1 MAHDT
6 GKVTETVQL
15 SATEHSRNVAANLSV
30 TARKLRFSTSRR
42 SQLFKAVGLRPR
54 PMQQIISK
62 AILASTFL
70 LLVVPNLASIYY
82 FVFLASDQY
91 QSETRFTVRSSTPA
105 LGKNQLAKATGL
117 PSTQIV
123 QDTLIV
129 TNFIKSK
136 DMVAALTSKV
146 DLQNIYGRETID
158 PIARLKKDASSEKLL
173 RYWEDMISV
182 SIDANS
188 GIVTVKARAFSAA
201 DAQKILKE
209 VVTASEAVVNDVNNR
224 IWRDVIVT
232 AQTNLDNAKNQLQ
245 NTREEL
251 LSARNQTGIL
261 SVEGASTIITNLI
274 SSVQKERIGL
284 QQKYDALLGAVS
296 ADAPQ
301 MKVLKREIDSK
312 QKQLDQLNSQI
323 AGQNKAEQNLAD
335 VSVDMSQRELEQ
347 SLAEQQFA
355 TSMKTLEQVQFVS
368 KQQLL
373 YLDTFLAP
381 DLPDDAEY
389 PKRALWIGGV
399 FAATLLIW
407 GAVVGA
413 LTNVRSRLV

>member
-15 SATEHSRNVAANLSV
+15 SATQHSRNVAANLSV

-54 PMQQIISK
+54 PMQQIIGK

-136 DMVAALTSKV
+136 DMVTALNSKV
-146 DLQNIYGRETID
+146 GLQNIYGRETID
-158 PIARLKKDASSEKLL
+158 PIARLKQDASSEKVL

-201 DAQKILKE
+201 DAQKILEE

-323 AGQNKAEQNLAD
+323 AGQNKSEQNLAD

-381 DLPDDAEY
+381 NLPDDAEY

-407 GAVVGA
+407 GAAVGA
-413 LTNVRSRLV
+413 LTNIRSRLV

>member
-1 MAHDT
+1 
-6 GKVTETVQL
+6 
-15 SATEHSRNVAANLSV
+15 
-30 TARKLRFSTSRR
+30 
-42 SQLFKAVGLRPR
+42 
-54 PMQQIISK
+54 MQQIISK

-209 VVTASEAVVNDVNNR
+209 VVNASEAVVNDVNNR

-323 AGQNKAEQNLAD
+323 AGQNKSEQNLAD

>member
-15 SATEHSRNVAANLSV
+15 SATQHSRNVAANLSV

-70 LLVVPNLASIYY
+70 LLVAPNVASIYY
-82 FVFLASDQY
+82 FIFVASDQY

-105 LGKNQLAKATGL
+105 LGKNQLTKVTGL

-136 DMVAALTSKV
+136 DMVTALKSKV
-146 DLQNIYGRETID
+146 DLQKIYGSTAVD
-158 PIARLKKDASSEKLL
+158 PIARLKSDASSEKQVD
-173 RYWEDMISV
+173 YWNEMISV
-182 SIDANS
+182 SVDANS

-201 DAQKILKE
+201 EAQKVLQE
-209 VVTASEAVVNDVNNR
+209 VVAASEVVVNDVNNR

-232 AQTNLDNAKNQLQ
+232 AQTNMDNAKNQLQ
-245 NTREEL
+245 NTRQQL
-251 LSARNQTGIL
+251 LSARNQTGVL
-261 SVEGASTIITNLI
+261 SVEGSSTIITNLI
-274 SSVQKERIGL
+274 SAVQTDRIGL

-301 MKVLKREIDSK
+301 MRVLKREIDSK

-323 AGQNKAEQNLAD
+323 AGQDTSKQNLAD

-347 SLAEQQFA
+347 NLAEQQFA

-381 DLPDDAEY
+381 NLPDDAEY
-389 PKRALWIGGV
+389 PKRALWIGGIL
-399 FAATLLIW
+399 AATLLIW
-407 GAVVGA
+407 GAVVGT
-413 LTNVRSRLV
+413 LTNIRSRLV

>member
-15 SATEHSRNVAANLSV
+15 SATQHSRNVAANLSV

-54 PMQQIISK
+54 PMQQIIGK

-136 DMVAALTSKV
+136 DMVTALNSKV
-146 DLQNIYGRETID
+146 GLQNIYGRETID
-158 PIARLKKDASSEKLL
+158 PIARLKQDASSEKLL

-201 DAQKILKE
+201 DAQKILEE

-323 AGQNKAEQNLAD
+323 AGQNKSEQNLAD

-381 DLPDDAEY
+381 NLPDDAEY

-413 LTNVRSRLV
+413 LTNIRSRLV

>member
-15 SATEHSRNVAANLSV
+15 SATQHSRNVAANLSV

-54 PMQQIISK
+54 PMQQIIGK

-70 LLVVPNLASIYY
+70 LLVAPNVASIYY
-82 FVFLASDQY
+82 FIFVASDQY

-105 LGKNQLAKATGL
+105 LGKNQLTKVTGL

-136 DMVAALTSKV
+136 DMVTALKSKV
-146 DLQNIYGRETID
+146 DLQKIYGSIAVD
-158 PIARLKKDASSEKLL
+158 PIARLKSDASSEKQVD
-173 RYWEDMISV
+173 YWNEMISV
-182 SIDANS
+182 SVDANS

-201 DAQKILKE
+201 EAQKVLQE
-209 VVTASEAVVNDVNNR
+209 VVAASEVVVNDVNNR

-232 AQTNLDNAKNQLQ
+232 AQTNMDNAKNQLQ
-245 NTREEL
+245 NTRQQL
-251 LSARNQTGIL
+251 LSARNQTGVL
-261 SVEGASTIITNLI
+261 SVEGSSTILTNLI
-274 SSVQKERIGL
+274 SAVQTDRIGL

-301 MKVLKREIDSK
+301 MRVLKREIDSK

-323 AGQNKAEQNLAD
+323 AGQDTSKQNLAD

-347 SLAEQQFA
+347 NLAEQQFA

-381 DLPDDAEY
+381 NLPDDAEY
-389 PKRALWIGGV
+389 PKRALWIGGILAV
-399 FAATLLIW
+399 TLLIW
-407 GAVVGA
+407 GAVVGT
-413 LTNVRSRLV
+413 LTNIRSRLV

>member
-15 SATEHSRNVAANLSV
+15 SATQHSRNVAANLSV

-70 LLVVPNLASIYY
+70 LLVAPNVASIYY
-82 FVFLASDQY
+82 FIFVASDQY

-105 LGKNQLAKATGL
+105 LGKNQLTKVTGL

-136 DMVAALTSKV
+136 DMVTALKSKV
-146 DLQNIYGRETID
+146 DLQKIYGSTAVD
-158 PIARLKKDASSEKLL
+158 PIARLKSDASSEKQVD
-173 RYWEDMISV
+173 YWNEMISV
-182 SIDANS
+182 SVDANS

-201 DAQKILKE
+201 EAQKVLQE
-209 VVTASEAVVNDVNNR
+209 VVAASEVVVNDVNNR

-232 AQTNLDNAKNQLQ
+232 AQTNMDNAKNQLQ
-245 NTREEL
+245 NTRQQL
-251 LSARNQTGIL
+251 LSARNQTGVL
-261 SVEGASTIITNLI
+261 SVEGSSTILTNLI
-274 SSVQKERIGL
+274 SAVQTDRIGL

-301 MKVLKREIDSK
+301 MRVLKREIDSK

-323 AGQNKAEQNLAD
+323 AGQDTSKQNLAD

-347 SLAEQQFA
+347 NLAEQQFA

-381 DLPDDAEY
+381 NLPDDAEY
-389 PKRALWIGGV
+389 PKRALWIGGIL
-399 FAATLLIW
+399 AATLLIW
-407 GAVVGA
+407 GAVVGT
-413 LTNVRSRLV
+413 LTNIRSRLV

>member
-15 SATEHSRNVAANLSV
+15 SATQHSRNVAANLSV

-54 PMQQIISK
+54 PMQQIIGK

-70 LLVVPNLASIYY
+70 LLVAPNVASIYY
-82 FVFLASDQY
+82 FIFVASDQY

-105 LGKNQLAKATGL
+105 LGKNQLTKVTGL

-136 DMVAALTSKV
+136 DMVTALKSKV
-146 DLQNIYGRETID
+146 DLQKIYGSIAVD
-158 PIARLKKDASSEKLL
+158 PIARLKSDASSEKQVD
-173 RYWEDMISV
+173 YWNEMISV
-182 SIDANS
+182 SVDANS

-201 DAQKILKE
+201 AAQKVLQE
-209 VVTASEAVVNDVNNR
+209 VVAASEVVVNDVNNR

-232 AQTNLDNAKNQLQ
+232 AQTNMDNAKNQLQ
-245 NTREEL
+245 NTRQQL
-251 LSARNQTGIL
+251 LSARNQTGVL
-261 SVEGASTIITNLI
+261 SVEGSSTIITNLI
-274 SSVQKERIGL
+274 SAVQTDRIGL

-301 MKVLKREIDSK
+301 MRVLKREIDSK

-323 AGQNKAEQNLAD
+323 AGQDTSKQNLAD

-347 SLAEQQFA
+347 NLAEQQFA

-381 DLPDDAEY
+381 NLPDDAEY
-389 PKRALWIGGV
+389 PKRALWIGGIL
-399 FAATLLIW
+399 AATLLIW
-407 GAVVGA
+407 GAVVGT
-413 LTNVRSRLV
+413 LTNIRSRLV

>member
-15 SATEHSRNVAANLSV
+15 SATQHSRNVAANLSV

-70 LLVVPNLASIYY
+70 LLVAPNVASIYY
-82 FVFLASDQY
+82 FIFVASDQY

-105 LGKNQLAKATGL
+105 LGKNQLTKVTGL

-136 DMVAALTSKV
+136 DMVTALKSKV
-146 DLQNIYGRETID
+146 DLQKIYGSTAVD
-158 PIARLKKDASSEKLL
+158 PIARLKSDASSEKQVD
-173 RYWEDMISV
+173 YWNEMIFVSV
-182 SIDANS
+182 DANS

-201 DAQKILKE
+201 EAQKVLQE
-209 VVTASEAVVNDVNNR
+209 VVAASEVVVNDVNNR

-232 AQTNLDNAKNQLQ
+232 AQTNMGNAKNQLQ
-245 NTREEL
+245 NTRQQL
-251 LSARNQTGIL
+251 LSARNQTGVL
-261 SVEGASTIITNLI
+261 SVEGSSTILTNLI
-274 SSVQKERIGL
+274 SAVQTDRIGL

-301 MKVLKREIDSK
+301 MRVLKREIDSK

-323 AGQNKAEQNLAD
+323 AGQDTSKQNLAD

-347 SLAEQQFA
+347 NLAEQQFA

-381 DLPDDAEY
+381 NLPDDAEY
-389 PKRALWIGGV
+389 PKRALWIGGIL
-399 FAATLLIW
+399 AATLLIW
-407 GAVVGA
+407 GAVVGT
-413 LTNVRSRLV
+413 LTNIRSRLV

>member
-323 AGQNKAEQNLAD
+323 AGQNKSEQNLAD